1 MAGTKIVKNPKIRY
15 SIDVDVKPLVAGV
28 RVAKKEMD
36 QLRGKTTK
44 QTRATKKATRE
55 TRDFKKA
62 WDGVKKLGAGS
73 GTFLGTLTADLGDLG
88 EGLVE
93 IGGATGMVLGAGAAV
108 TALGVAAGAAIY
120 ASVRLFGAWRSL
132 TLEAAELAEGM
143 HSVEGRRMAAELAEA
158 KIASDEL
165 QRSMDV
171 LKVTLAA
178 DLSPAFIDLTRHLTN
193 VAVGLSMVSAAEAV
207 GFRRTERRTKATME
221 LWKELGRV
229 PRTDEVLAR
238 IGEKKSAA
246 MRRELAVGRLI
257 EQHLRDVR
265 DARARAARAAEE
277 QRKATEALREEMEAI
292 NAIGFRPFGDIV
304 EEEIKFKDA
313 TKQIVNHT
321 SEGIAEMDALIA
333 DHDASRQAAMDA
345 EVLAAAAASKMKGE
359 IALRGAS
366 DLVGLAAMVT
376 DAYMDGLDM
385 ETEAGRRA
393 AREAF
398 EIRKVANIA
407 QIVIDTAAG
416 IVRAFAEYGWPWGA
430 IPAGIIG
437 TTGTAQAA
445 IVAAQSPS
453 FPVGGV
459 IPPDHRMISA
469 MAGEAILN
477 RRATEALGA
486 DGVARLNEGRAGG
499 APIVVVQQYRHRV
512 YDAFV
517 ADNMQSGG
525 PLSRRFDR
533 LARVGHSGRR

>member
-73 GTFLGTLTADLGDLG
+73 GTFLGTLTTDLGDLG

-108 TALGVAAGAAIY
+108 TAVGVAAAAAVVGA
-120 ASVRLFGAWRSL
+120 VKLFGAWRSL

-171 LKVTLAA
+171 LKVTVAA
-178 DLSPAFIDLTRHLTN
+178 ALSPAFIDLTRHLTN
-193 VAVGLSMVSAAEAV
+193 VAVGLSMVSATWADMRAMGDVAE
-207 GFRRTERRTKATME
+207 E
-221 LWKELGRV
+221 LREELGRLA
-229 PRTDEVLAR
+229 RTDEILAR
-238 IGEKKSAA
+238 IGEKKAAA

-292 NAIGFRPFGDIV
+292 NAVGFRPFGDIV

-416 IVRAFAEYGWPWGA
+416 IVRSFAEYGWPWGA

>member
-93 IGGATGMVLGAGAAV
+93 IGGATGLVLGAGAAV
-108 TALGVAAGAAIY
+108 TAVGVAAAAAVVGA
-120 ASVRLFGAWRSL
+120 VKLFGAWRSL

-193 VAVGLSMVSAAEAV
+193 VAVGLSMVSATWADMRAMGDVAE
-207 GFRRTERRTKATME
+207 E
-221 LWKELGRV
+221 LREELGRLA
-229 PRTDEVLAR
+229 RTDEILAR

-292 NAIGFRPFGDIV
+292 NAVGFRPFGDIV